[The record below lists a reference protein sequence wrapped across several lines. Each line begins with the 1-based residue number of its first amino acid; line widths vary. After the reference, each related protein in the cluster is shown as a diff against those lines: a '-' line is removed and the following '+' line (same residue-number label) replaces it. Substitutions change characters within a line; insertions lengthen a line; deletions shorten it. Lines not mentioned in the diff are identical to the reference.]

1 MKSIVTGS
9 LPPLINGFS
18 YGWSNISVYIS
29 NILPVLGI
37 TSIEYSYS
45 AVVENLYG
53 AGNLPLYR
61 GVGNYTFEGSIE
73 LYKEEVVALQAAAR
87 LQNPLNTEGYLSGI
101 LPFDITISY
110 LDASGAKIIT
120 DKLIDVQ
127 FSDNKSGGKQGD
139 TSLTTQLK
147 LVIGS
152 IEWGL

>member
-1 MKSIVTGS
+1 
-9 LPPLINGFS
+9 
-18 YGWSNISVYIS
+18 
-29 NILPVLGI
+29 
-37 TSIEYSYS
+37 
-45 AVVENLYG
+45 VVENLYG

-61 GVGNYTFEGSIE
+61 GIGRYEFDGSIE

-120 DKLIDVQ
+120 DKLIDCQ

-147 LVIGS
+147 LVIGA
-152 IEWGL
+152 IEWSN